1 MRRFESCFPSHF
13 KFEPLA
19 QLVEHL
25 TFNQGVEGSS
35 PSWLTTVK
43 QASLVGF
50 SLRRLFDEWTCDKKK
65 FSIDFIPKA
74 CYMFLV
80 DMSSWQCVIAVMRV
94 WRNWQTH

>member
-13 KFEPLA
+13 EFEPLA

-35 PSWLTTVK
+35 PSWLTTV
-43 QASLVGF
+43 VGLLGGVF
-50 SLRRLFDEWTCDKKK
+50 TEEAFMMNEHAIKNK

-74 CYMFLV
+74 CYSVFCRYE
-80 DMSSWQCVIAVMRV
+80 S
-94 WRNWQTH
+94 